1 MNNKRICPACG
12 SENISENKKNITIKE
27 PFAGEEN
34 IEIIEN
40 TCHACESTGDFFEQN
55 EKVIEEN
62 IKELKQRSVENI
74 LKYFIKNKRS
84 LTSIERALEIPF
96 RTLAKWKNKITKT
109 SAAGIALL
117 RFIRLFP
124 WLLDVAE
131 NKYDPQKAENIMLN
145 NAMNKLKD
153 ILSQEDF
160 SENLKEEML
169 NIGGAIMSGPSIAV
183 DKADSI
189 YVYGNFEEETDS
201 AEGTK
206 IKREKYFSDII
217 TASQNDNE
225 MIPEGVLI

>member
-1 MNNKRICPACG
+1 MNTQKICPLCG
-12 SENISENKKNITIKE
+12 SKEIEEIKNIIKIKE
-27 PFAGEEN
+27 PFAGERKIEITEN
-34 IEIIEN
+34 ICH
-40 TCHACESTGDFFEQN
+40 TCKLQGDFFDRN
-55 EKVIEEN
+55 EN
-62 IKELKQRSVENI
+62 IIEKTIKNLKQKSVENI

-160 SENLKEEML
+160 PENLKEETL
-169 NIGGAIMSGPSIAV
+169 NIGGVIITEPSIAV

-189 YVYGNFEEETDS
+189 YVYGTFEEETDS
-201 AEGTK
+201 DEGTK

>member
-1 MNNKRICPACG
+1 M
-12 SENISENKKNITIKE
+12 E
-27 PFAGEEN
+27 
-34 IEIIEN
+34 
-40 TCHACESTGDFFEQN
+40 
-55 EKVIEEN
+55 
-62 IKELKQRSVENI
+62 
-74 LKYFIKNKRS
+74 
-84 LTSIERALEIPF
+84 
-96 RTLAKWKNKITKT
+96 
-109 SAAGIALL
+109 
-117 RFIRLFP
+117 FP